1 VKPAPAPHPDRLRI
15 HGARQNNLKNVS
27 VEIPH
32 DRVTVVTG
40 VSGSGKSSLAFDTIF
55 AEGQWRFIESL
66 SSYARL
72 FLERIDRPDVDL
84 VEHIRP
90 AIALEQK
97 NPVRTARS
105 TVGTATELTDYL
117 RLLYA
122 KIGRVHCPRC
132 GREAGAASPAGA
144 AAELLAEA
152 SGSRAL
158 IGFALPAPAPDRLP
172 ELLGRLSAR
181 GFARVKVGA
190 DVIPLTPLPALDLAG
205 RDELVVV
212 LDRVTLRP
220 DAQTRLAGSLEQA
233 FREGAGRAVVEL
245 LPEGQP
251 AETRRY
257 GDRFGCQACELPL
270 ERPQPLLFSFN
281 HPLGACPECK
291 GFGNLLRYDEARV
304 IPDPAV
310 SLADGAVE
318 PWRHPSGAWYQ
329 KELLRVARR
338 RRIDVG
344 RPYAELPEAVRRWV
358 YEGDEDFCGI
368 KGFFEEV
375 EGYRYKLHVRVFL
388 SRYRSQVP
396 CPACAGA
403 RLRPEAL
410 AVRVAGRSI
419 AEVAR
424 LSIDDLARWL
434 EGLPLTTWEAEVARE
449 IIERLSAKVS
459 FLRRVGLGYL
469 TVDRQTRTLSG
480 GEAQRI
486 ALATQLGAQL
496 VGTLYVLDEPS
507 IGLHARDVARLAELC
522 RELAHAGNTVVVV
535 EHDRT
540 FIEAADH
547 CVELGPGSG
556 ERGGEVVFAGPRAE
570 FLRDMRSLTA
580 RYLSGRE
587 TIPLPVAR
595 RDGDGRW
602 LTLVGARE
610 HNLKRLTVRLPL
622 LTLVCVTGV
631 SGSGKSTLVH
641 DTLYRAVAR
650 AFKTDF
656 EAPGAYDAL
665 LGLEH
670 LRGVRLIDQEP
681 IGRTPRSNPV
691 TYIKA
696 FDEIRRL
703 FAALP
708 RAKALGLGP
717 GHFSFNV
724 PGGRC
729 ETCQGDGFEKLEM
742 YFFEDVYVTCR
753 ECEGRRYRP
762 EVRQVLYQGRDVS
775 QVLQMTVDEAV
786 QFFATAASLTRR
798 LRVLQDVGLGYLRL
812 GQPATTLSGG
822 EAQRLK
828 IAAELGARL
837 GRDLL
842 YILDEPTTGLH
853 LDDVRRL
860 LGVLQ
865 RLVDAGNTV
874 LVVEHHLDVIK
885 SADWIVDL
893 GPEGGEGGGELVA
906 EGPPEVVAQVAASY
920 TGKYLREVLRDTAPA
935 RRGPEPAARTA
946 GACTPALAPRA
957 DPAEHRPA
965 RRTRRADR

>member
-1 VKPAPAPHPDRLRI
+1 MPRPDWLRI

-27 VEIPH
+27 VAIPH

-66 SSYARL
+66 SSYARM

-122 KIGRVHCPRC
+122 KIGRVHCPQLRAP
-132 GREAGAASPAGA
+132 GRRRRAGSASPRRWSPRRRGPGRS
-144 AAELLAEA
+144 
-152 SGSRAL
+152 SGSRCPCPRPT
-158 IGFALPAPAPDRLP
+158 GSGSCF
-172 ELLGRLSAR
+172 GRLVAR
-181 GFARVKVGA
+181 GFARIKVGD
-190 DVIPLTPLPALDLAG
+190 DVVPLSPLPDARTSPGA
-205 RDELVVV
+205 RRSTWSSTVSCS
-212 LDRVTLRP
+212 RP
-220 DAQTRLAGSLEQA
+220 DAQTRLAGSFEQA
-233 FREGAGRAVVEL
+233 LPRGRRPGGRGDPAGRPPARGPPL
-245 LPEGQP
+245 RRALRLPCLRD
-251 AETRRY
+251 A
-257 GDRFGCQACELPL
+257 L

-281 HPLGACPECK
+281 HPLGACAECK

-304 IPDPAV
+304 VPDPGV
-310 SLADGAVE
+310 SLAERRGRAVAPPLGRVVPEGAA
-318 PWRHPSGAWYQ
+318 P
-329 KELLRVARR
+329 
-338 RRIDVG
+338 G
-344 RPYAELPEAVRRWV
+344 RPAPQGRRPAPLRRSCRRPSRRWV

-368 KGFFEEV
+368 RGFFEEV

-396 CPACAGA
+396 CPACGGA
-403 RLRPEAL
+403 RLKPEAL
-410 AVRVAGRSI
+410 AVTVDGQHHRRRSP
-419 AEVAR
+419 ACP
-424 LSIDDLARWL
+424 S
-434 EGLPLTTWEAEVARE
+434 TTWPAGSRRCRSRRGRRRSPGRCWTGSRRRSRSSVAWASATSR
-449 IIERLSAKVS
+449 IE
-459 FLRRVGLGYL
+459 
-469 TVDRQTRTLSG
+469 RQTRTLSG

-507 IGLHARDVARLAELC
+507 IGLHARDVTRLAELC

-556 ERGGEVVFAGPRAE
+556 ERGGEIVFAGPRDE
-570 FLRDMRSLTA
+570 FLRDMRTLTA

-587 TIPLPVAR
+587 SIPLPGRAARGRRAVAHR
-595 RDGDGRW
+595 RRARASTTSGASPRASRW
-602 LTLVGARE
+602 ARS
-610 HNLKRLTVRLPL
+610 RASP
-622 LTLVCVTGV
+622 GV

-650 AFKTDF
+650 AFKTEF
-656 EAPGAYDAL
+656 EAPGAHDAL

-696 FDEIRRL
+696 FDDVRRL
-703 FAALP
+703 FASLP
-708 RAKALGLGP
+708 KAKALGLGP

-729 ETCQGDGFEKLEM
+729 ETCEGDGFEKLEM

-762 EVRQVLYQGRDVS
+762 DVRQVAYQGRDIS

-786 QFFATAASLTRR
+786 AFFSATSGA
-798 LRVLQDVGLGYLRL
+798 DPP
-812 GQPATTLSGG
+812 PAGPSG
-822 EAQRLK
+822 R
-828 IAAELGARL
+828 GARL
-837 GRDLL
+837 PPARPARHHPVGRRGPAPQDRGGAGRPPG
-842 YILDEPTTGLH
+842 IATSSTSSTSRRPGSTSTTSGASSACSSAWWMPAT
-853 LDDVRRL
+853 RSSSSSTTSTSSSART
-860 LGVLQ
+860 GSWTSAP
-865 RLVDAGNTV
+865 RAG
-874 LVVEHHLDVIK
+874 E
-885 SADWIVDL
+885 A
-893 GPEGGEGGGELVA
+893 GGELVA
-906 EGPPEVVAQVAASY
+906 EGPPEAVAQVAASY
-920 TGKYLREVLRDTAPA
+920 TGKYLQDLLRDD
-935 RRGPEPAARTA
+935 
-946 GACTPALAPRA
+946 RA
-957 DPAEHRPA
+957 SERPA
-965 RRTRRADR
+965 SRRARN